1 MTFRITDHPIPSRP
15 FSPSSPPD
23 SIRFDPILSIGRN
36 SIEKNGKNPFRED
49 GDNPEANLIPA
60 RIERIDI
67 GFTFAFS
74 QCFSAVAACSAASR
88 VCILLV
94 LFLRRYNNDW
104 GRAHGGRACL
114 PTVHRSER
122 SIDFIDNRSLDNGE
136 LHTRRFVASDI
147 ERTGRFCLPRER
159 ERGADASSKQ
169 KITSG
174 KREDEGFMTKRRR
187 FAADVATPFRRDR
200 CRGIAFILS
209 QGSIE
214 GGQWRKRE
222 GKMKRNARSRALS
235 RRLFRKRWKR
245 IARWGIDG
253 RAIWVNI
260 FYRIVR
266 SPWLLAAAVL
276 PRTGNRNRGRIEESL
291 RSFSIFEKVGRSM
304 ENPIY
309 PPG

>member
-1 MTFRITDHPIPSRP
+1 MVGARVFPRCIDRNDRST
-15 FSPSSPPD
+15 
-23 SIRFDPILSIGRN
+23 LSIIALWTTVNYIRAV
-36 SIEKNGKNPFRED
+36 SWH
-49 GDNPEANLIPA
+49 LISK
-60 RIERIDI
+60 ERD
-67 GFTFAFS
+67 
-74 QCFSAVAACSAASR
+74 V
-88 VCILLV
+88 
-94 LFLRRYNNDW
+94 
-104 GRAHGGRACL
+104 
-114 PTVHRSER
+114 
-122 SIDFIDNRSLDNGE
+122 
-136 LHTRRFVASDI
+136 FVS
-147 ERTGRFCLPRER
+147 RER
-159 ERGADASSKQ
+159 ERGEADASSKQ

-260 FYRIVR
+260 FLPHRSIAVVARRRRCFAANVIGTEDESKNLFVR
-266 SPWLLAAAVL
+266 FQFSRKLEGRWKIRYI
-276 PRTGNRNRGRIEESL
+276 PRVKDFQINGNIDVTRRVRVIRARQFSS
-291 RSFSIFEKVGRSM
+291 SFSSSC
-304 ENPIY
+304 
-309 PPG
+309 

>member
-1 MTFRITDHPIPSRP
+1 MGARVFPRCIDRNDRST
-15 FSPSSPPD
+15 
-23 SIRFDPILSIGRN
+23 LSIIALWTTVNYIRAV
-36 SIEKNGKNPFRED
+36 SWH
-49 GDNPEANLIPA
+49 LISK
-60 RIERIDI
+60 ERD
-67 GFTFAFS
+67 
-74 QCFSAVAACSAASR
+74 V
-88 VCILLV
+88 
-94 LFLRRYNNDW
+94 
-104 GRAHGGRACL
+104 
-114 PTVHRSER
+114 
-122 SIDFIDNRSLDNGE
+122 
-136 LHTRRFVASDI
+136 FVS
-147 ERTGRFCLPRER
+147 RER
-159 ERGADASSKQ
+159 ERGEADASSKQ
-169 KITSG
+169 KIRSG

>member
-200 CRGIAFILS
+200 CRGICFYLIAGFDRGWAMEKERRKNETECAFAGVISTIIS
-209 QGSIE
+209 QTMEAHRAMGHRWPRDLGQYFLPHRSIAVV
-214 GGQWRKRE
+214 
-222 GKMKRNARSRALS
+222 AR
-235 RRLFRKRWKR
+235 RRCF
-245 IARWGIDG
+245 
-253 RAIWVNI
+253 
-260 FYRIVR
+260 
-266 SPWLLAAAVL
+266 AA
-276 PRTGNRNRGRIEESL
+276 NR
-291 RSFSIFEKVGRSM
+291 
-304 ENPIY
+304 
-309 PPG
+309 